1 MSSDVVLTAALR
13 NNLLSLQNTQ
23 SLIDKT
29 QLRLATG
36 LKVNSALDN
45 AQNFFAAQSL
55 NNRASDLT
63 RLLDG
68 IGQSIQT
75 VQAAD
80 DGITA
85 LTSLVEQAD
94 SIATQARDALASG
107 STEAKITGDVDLS
120 GVTDLTTLN
129 GVDASDVITFSLN
142 DEDGTAVTLSAST
155 VTIAASDSIEQLI
168 TKINDI
174 TNTSDSSQALEASLT
189 SDGHLQIKSLQGGD
203 LRLVFTTGSIDLA
216 QGLGL
221 DTLTYGEY
229 TDAAAVD
236 QYAVTVSGA
245 AALSSHVFYEA
256 GGSAN
261 GIADA
266 STLLSAVDD
275 SSGTNYF
282 AGQAGD
288 DIVLSVDGGTLI
300 EIGDITTLTIQ
311 GFVDAINANTS
322 LNTKIEASYDDTT
335 GQISIQAI
343 DSTVK
348 TIQIGAKDDATNG
361 ASANFGFGLAGAAA
375 VTTATPLYTTE
386 NIAFGAAASELAQ
399 LESDFNSLRDQIDAL
414 VGDAGYRGVN
424 LLNGDDLTTYF
435 NEDRTSYL
443 TTEGTTFT
451 SAGLGISTASF
462 RDSTTIQATVDEVAS
477 ALDSVRSFGSSLAN
491 DLAIIQTREDF
502 TNNTIN
508 NLEEGADKLTVA
520 DQNEEGAN
528 LLALQTRQTLGVTS
542 LSLASQ
548 SQQAVLRLF

>member
-55 NNRASDLT
+55 NNRAGDLT

-94 SIATQARDALASG
+94 SIATQAQDALAGG
-107 STEAKITGDVDLS
+107 STEAKITGDVDLT
-120 GVTDLTTLN
+120 GVTDLTALN
-129 GVDASDVITFSLN
+129 GIDNSDVITFTLN
-142 DEDGTAVTLSAST
+142 DSTGTAVTLSSST
-155 VTIAASDSIEQLI
+155 VTISTNDSVEQLI
-168 TKINDI
+168 TAINDI
-174 TNTSDSSQALEASLT
+174 TNTSDSTQALNASLT
-189 SDGHLQIKSLQGGD
+189 SDGKLEIKTAQGGD
-203 LRLVFTTGSIDLA
+203 LRINFSTGGIDLA

-221 DTLTYGEY
+221 DTLTLGEY

-245 AALSSHVFYEA
+245 ATLTSNVLYEA

-266 STLLSAVDD
+266 STLLSVADD
-275 SSGTNYF
+275 SAGTNYF
-282 AGQAGD
+282 SGEAGD
-288 DIVLSVDGGTLI
+288 DIVISVDGGSLV
-300 EIGDITTLTIQ
+300 EVGDITTQTIQ
-311 GFVDAINANTS
+311 GFVDSINGNAS
-322 LNTKIEASYDDTT
+322 LNTKISASYDDTT
-335 GQISIQAI
+335 GQISIQSI
-343 DSTVK
+343 DPTVS

-361 ASANFGFGLAGAAA
+361 ASVNFGFGLAGAAA

-386 NIAFGAAASELAQ
+386 SIAFGAAAAELAA
-399 LESDFNSLRDQIDAL
+399 LETDFNGLRTQIDQL

-424 LLNGDDLTTYF
+424 LLNGDDLTTNF
-435 NEDRTSYL
+435 NEDRTSSL
-443 TTEGTTFT
+443 TTDGTTFT

-462 RDSTTIQATVDEVAS
+462 RDSSTIAAVVTEVS
-477 ALDSVRSFGSSLAN
+477 DALDSVRSFGSSLAN

-502 TNNTIN
+502 TKNTIN

>member
-55 NNRASDLT
+55 NNRASDLS

-94 SIATQARDALASG
+94 SIATQAQDALASG
-107 STEAKITGDVDLS
+107 STAAKITGDVDLS
-120 GVTDLTTLN
+120 GVTDLTSLN
-129 GVDASDVITFSLN
+129 GVDANDVITFTLN
-142 DEDGTAVTLSAST
+142 DETGTAVSLSSST
-155 VTIAASDSIEQLI
+155 VTIAANESIEELI
-168 TKINDI
+168 TAINDI
-174 TNTSDSSQALEASLT
+174 TNSSDSTQALEASIT
-189 SDGHLQIKSLQGGD
+189 SDGKLSIKSLQGGD
-203 LRLVFTTGSIDLA
+203 LRLTFTTGSIDLA

-221 DTLTYGEY
+221 DTLTNGEY

-236 QYAVTVSGA
+236 QYAVTVSGSA
-245 AALSSHVFYEA
+245 SLTSHVFYEA

-261 GIADA
+261 GFADA

-282 AGQAGD
+282 TGATGD
-288 DIVLSVDGGTLI
+288 DVVVGVDGATLV
-300 EIGDITTLTIQ
+300 EVGDITTLTIQ
-311 GFVDAINANTS
+311 GFVDAVNSNTS
-322 LNTKIEASYDDTT
+322 LNTKVKASYDDTT

-343 DSTVK
+343 DATVS

-361 ASANFGFGLAGAAA
+361 VSANFGFGLAGAAA
-375 VTTATPLYTTE
+375 TTVTGRYSTE
-386 NIAFGAAASELAQ
+386 NIAFGVAASELAQ
-399 LESDFNSLRDQIDAL
+399 LESDFNSLRTQIDAL
-414 VGDAGYRGVN
+414 VADAGYRGVN

-435 NEDRTSYL
+435 NEDRTSSL

-451 SAGLGISTASF
+451 SSGLGISTANF
-462 RDSTTIQATVDEVAS
+462 RDSATIQATVDEVAD
-477 ALDSVRSFGSSLAN
+477 ALDSVRSFGASLAN

>member
-80 DGITA
+80 DGVTA
-85 LTSLVEQAD
+85 LTSLIEQAD
-94 SIATQARDALASG
+94 SLATQAQDALASG
-107 STEAKITGDVDLS
+107 STEAKIVGDVDLS
-120 GVTDLTTLN
+120 GVTDLTSLN
-129 GVDASDVITFSLN
+129 GVDASDVITFTLD
-142 DEDGTAVTLSAST
+142 DEDGTSVSLSAST
-155 VTIAASDSIEQLI
+155 VTIAANDSIEQLI

-174 TNTSDSSQALEASLT
+174 TNSSDSSQALEASLDT
-189 SDGHLQIKSLQGGD
+189 DGHLQIKSLQGGN
-203 LRLVFTTGSIDLA
+203 LRIAFTTGGIDLA

-221 DTLTYGEY
+221 DTLTLGEISNN
-229 TDAAAVD
+229 TAID
-236 QYAVTVSGA
+236 QYAVTVSGTA
-245 AALSSHVFYEA
+245 TLTSHVFYEA

-266 STLLSAVDD
+266 STLLSALDN

-282 AGQAGD
+282 AGQATD
-288 DIVLSVDGGTLI
+288 QITLSVDGGTTVNV
-300 EIGDITTLTIQ
+300 GDITTLTIQ
-311 GFVDAINANTS
+311 GFVDAINGNTS
-322 LNTKIEASYDDTT
+322 LNTKISASYDDTT

-343 DSTVK
+343 DPTVK
-348 TIQIGAKDDATNG
+348 TVQVGVSDVATNG

-375 VTTATPLYTTE
+375 PTATGNKSTE
-386 NIAFGAAASELAQ
+386 SIAFGVAASTLAQ
-399 LESDFNSLRDQIDAL
+399 LEADFNGLRSQIDLL
-414 VGDAGYRGVN
+414 VADSGYRGVN

-435 NEDRTSYL
+435 NEDRTSSL

-451 SAGLGISTASF
+451 SSGLGISQASF
-462 RDSTTIQATVDEVAS
+462 RDAATIQATVDEVAD
-477 ALDSVRSFGSSLAN
+477 ALDSVRSFGSTLAN